1 MTLLLNGGGSAKQL
15 KLTMN
20 KLNQIMNHSK
30 SILYVPLAMD
40 EEEHPYNGCYE
51 WFQGQVVDVD
61 VPNVDMPRSF
71 EEFASKNFDD
81 YSAIFIGGGNTYK
94 LLRELHNNSN
104 CEKIVE
110 YLKKGG
116 IVFGASAGA
125 IIFGKD
131 INSCLLEDK
140 NLTNYQNFNGLN
152 FLNDYSILC
161 HLNKKNFKK
170 NQKYLID
177 YSKKHKTI
185 YLPEEDVVY
194 ITDNEIKLLG
204 NKKYIIFSCG
214 KSFVHNFANFKN
226 DMNS

>member
-1 MTLLLNGGGSAKQL
+1 MKLFLCGGGSERQLEIAYKKFAKVLQ
-15 KLTMN
+15 KD
-20 KLNQIMNHSK
+20 KP
-30 SILYVPLAMD
+30 ILYIPLAMD
-40 EEEHPYNGCYE
+40 ENKYDSCYN
-51 WFQGQVVDVD
+51 WFKKEIAFFGAKDFE
-61 VPNVDMPRSF
+61 MIRSSLELSRKKF
-71 EEFASKNFDD
+71 LN

-94 LLRELHNNSN
+94 LLSELQNNSN

-110 YLKKGG
+110 YLNNGG

-140 NLTNYQNFNGLN
+140 NLINYQNFNGLN

-161 HLNKKNFKK
+161 HLNKKNLKR
-170 NQKYLID
+170 NHKYLID

-185 YLPEEDVVY
+185 YLPEEDVIY

-204 NKKYIIFSCG
+204 NKKYIIFSYG

>member
-1 MTLLLNGGGSAKQL
+1 MKLFLCGGGSGSQLEIAYKKIAKILQ
-15 KLTMN
+15 KD
-20 KLNQIMNHSK
+20 KP
-30 SILYVPLAMD
+30 ILYIPLAMD
-40 EEEHPYNGCYE
+40 ENKYDSCYN
-51 WFQGQVVDVD
+51 WFKNEISFFGAKDFE
-61 VPNVDMPRSF
+61 MIRSSL
-71 EEFASKNFDD
+71 ELSRKNFFD
-81 YSAIFIGGGNTYK
+81 YSLVFIGGGNTYK

-140 NLTNYQNFNGLN
+140 NLTNCQNFNGLN

-185 YLPEEDVVY
+185 YLPEEDVIY

>member
-1 MTLLLNGGGSAKQL
+1 MKLFLCGGGSGSQLEIAYKKIAKVIQ
-15 KLTMN
+15 KD
-20 KLNQIMNHSK
+20 KP
-30 SILYVPLAMD
+30 ILYIPLAMD
-40 EEEHPYNGCYE
+40 ENKYDSCYN
-51 WFQGQVVDVD
+51 WFKNEISFFGAKDFE
-61 VPNVDMPRSF
+61 MIRSSL
-71 EEFASKNFDD
+71 ELSRKNFFD
-81 YSAIFIGGGNTYK
+81 YSLVFIGGGNTYK

-104 CEKIVE
+104 FEKIVE

-131 INSCLLEDK
+131 INSCFLEDK

-152 FLNDYSILC
+152 FLNDYS
-161 HLNKKNFKK
+161 
-170 NQKYLID
+170 
-177 YSKKHKTI
+177 KKHKTI
-185 YLPEEDVVY
+185 YLPEEDVIY

>member
-1 MTLLLNGGGSAKQL
+1 M
-15 KLTMN
+15 
-20 KLNQIMNHSK
+20 I
-30 SILYVPLAMD
+30 
-40 EEEHPYNGCYE
+40 
-51 WFQGQVVDVD
+51 
-61 VPNVDMPRSF
+61 RSSL
-71 EEFASKNFDD
+71 ELSRKNFFD
-81 YSAIFIGGGNTYK
+81 YSLVFIGGGNTYK

-185 YLPEEDVVY
+185 YLPEEDVIY